1 MHEKDEDDFSD
12 YNGNVGFQFRMAKS
26 VFKSSPTL
34 MTNIPPK
41 PQQPA
46 QIDSMQY
53 NAVNRMVAQ
62 GARQFEGHEDVI
74 NKLLGVNHG

>member
-1 MHEKDEDDFSD
+1 MYEKDEDDFSD

-26 VFKSSPTL
+26 VFKNSPTL
-34 MTNIPPK
+34 MTNIPQQT
-41 PQQPA
+41 QQPA
-46 QIDSMQY
+46 QIDSMQH

-74 NKLLGVNHG
+74 KKFLGG

>member
-1 MHEKDEDDFSD
+1 MYEKDEDD
-12 YNGNVGFQFRMAKS
+12 YNVGAEWRMAKG
-26 VFKSSPTL
+26 VFKGSPTL
-34 MTNIPPK
+34 ITNIPPK

-74 NKLLGVNHG
+74 KRFLG